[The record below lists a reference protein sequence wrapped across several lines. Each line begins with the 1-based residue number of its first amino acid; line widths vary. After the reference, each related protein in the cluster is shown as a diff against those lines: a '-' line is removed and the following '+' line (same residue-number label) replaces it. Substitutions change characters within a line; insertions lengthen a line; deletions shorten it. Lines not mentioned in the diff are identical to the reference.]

1 MKLIFKVAQYSDLET
16 LLPFAQ
22 EFNQEDHH
30 PFTEAVARTSLT
42 RLLDNP
48 AAGRVWLI
56 QIEGETAGY
65 LVLTLGYRLTY
76 GRYAFI
82 DEIYVRPAYRSQRIG
97 RRAIAFAEAL
107 CRERGVRALHLEVER
122 ENSKA
127 RALYTALGFV
137 DYGHYLMTCWLAEE
151 NFPPVPHSP
160 EAAVQPVRETD
171 SDTLVKLRQQ
181 AGAGNPAEEVE
192 QFTADETLGRAWL
205 IQAEDR
211 AVGYVALTF
220 SYSLEFHGR
229 DALLDELYVRDPYQP
244 NLGVTGLLAAQV
256 WARSQ
261 GIKAIHVEVKR
272 DNEPAQAL
280 YRAAGFTDDDSYLLT
295 KWIEK

>member
-1 MKLIFKVAQYSDLET
+1 MKLIFKAAEFSDLPV
-16 LLPFAQ
+16 LLTFAQ
-22 EFNQEDHH
+22 EFNQEDQH
-30 PFTEAVARTSLT
+30 PFIETVTWTSLI
-42 RLLDNP
+42 RLLADP

-56 QIEGETAGY
+56 QAEGETAGY
-65 LVLTLGYRLTY
+65 LVLTLGYRLAY

-82 DEIYVRPAYRSQRIG
+82 DEIYVNPTYRSQGIG
-97 RRAIAFAEAL
+97 RWAIAFAEEM
-107 CRERGVRALHLEVER
+107 CRELGVRALHLEVER

-137 DYGHYLMTCWLAEE
+137 DYGYYLMTCWLGEE
-151 NFPPVPHSP
+151 HSTPMPHSP
-160 EAAVQPVRETD
+160 EVTFQPVKTAD
-171 SDTLVKLRQQ
+171 GAALVKLRQE

-205 IQAEDR
+205 VWAEGR
-211 AVGYVALTF
+211 AVGYMALTF

-229 DALLDELYVRDPYQP
+229 DALLDELYVRDPYRP
-244 NLGVTGLLAAQV
+244 NLGVAGLQTAQV

-261 GIKAIHVEVKR
+261 GVKAVHVEIER

-280 YRAAGFTDDDSYLLT
+280 YRMVGFADDDSYLLT
-295 KWIEK
+295 KWIVR